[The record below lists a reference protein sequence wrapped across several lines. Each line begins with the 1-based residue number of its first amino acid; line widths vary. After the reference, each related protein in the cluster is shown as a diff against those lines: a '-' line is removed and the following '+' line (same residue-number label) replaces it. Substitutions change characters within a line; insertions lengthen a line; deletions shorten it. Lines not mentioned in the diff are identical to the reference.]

1 MARILRE
8 VVSLLNRLVQLEHG
22 TVQACVAARERVVD
36 ADDRARLGAMIADHR
51 RHVDDLS
58 NVVRNLGGEPSSQSD
73 LRQVFVRGRVALGA
87 LVGDSAVLEAVWSG
101 EAAMVSAYEQAA
113 SQPGVPVDVVKVLER
128 HLAEER
134 AHHARIAERVKR
146 PVRASSR

>member
-22 TVQACVAARERVVD
+22 TIQACAAARDRVVD
-36 ADDRARLGAMIADHR
+36 ADDRVRLGAMIGDHR
-51 RHVDDLS
+51 RHVDELS
-58 NVVRNLGGEPSSQSD
+58 NVVRNLGGEPSGRGD

-87 LVGDSAVLEAVWSG
+87 LVGDGAVLEAVCSG
-101 EAAMVSAYEQAA
+101 EAAMVAAYEQAA
-113 SQPGVPVDVVKVLER
+113 SQPGVPVDVVAVLER

-134 AHHARIAERVKR
+134 VHHARLAERAKHV
-146 PVRASSR
+146 VRAPSH